1 METRKR
7 IKRLRQ
13 RLDMTQEEFAK
24 YIGVSWRTVM
34 RWESGDS
41 QPSNLAL
48 EKIEKLEKKDESQ
61 NGGLVKN

>member
-13 RLDMTQEEFAK
+13 KLDMTQEEFAK